1 MRKIFNILFISALL
15 LFGVVS
21 CKDGQLP
28 GGGAGERF
36 ATQSSVEGV
45 YVDSRQVLVYNSEL
59 HQTAVR
65 GLSYRIQTDDQGVLF
80 SVLFDKIPEKG
91 GTCTMSVQAGGIVDF
106 PKPDSFVMT
115 LQKTEGGRL
124 WFWNDARKIGVIVP
138 TF

>member
-1 MRKIFNILFISALL
+1 MRKIFNILLISALL
-15 LFGVVS
+15 VFGGVS

-36 ATQSSVEGV
+36 ASQSSVEGV
-45 YVDSRQVLVYNSEL
+45 YVDSRQVLVYNSEK
-59 HQTAVR
+59 HQTAIR
-65 GLSYRIQTDDQGVLF
+65 GLSYRIQTDDQGVYF
-80 SVLFDKIPEKG
+80 NALFDKIPENG

-106 PKPDSFVMT
+106 PKPDSFVVT
-115 LQKTEGGRL
+115 LKKTEGGKL